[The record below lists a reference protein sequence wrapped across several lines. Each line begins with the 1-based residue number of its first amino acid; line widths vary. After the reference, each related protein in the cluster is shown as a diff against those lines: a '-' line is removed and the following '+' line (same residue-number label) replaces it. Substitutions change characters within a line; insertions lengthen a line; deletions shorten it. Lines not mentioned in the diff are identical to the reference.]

1 MLTFN
6 DLIING
12 VAQRNYRDIIPTTT
26 ETDNVVRAYNNS
38 YGLFTDTHMSKV
50 CVNGECE
57 YIVTG
62 SLFRDEILFRN
73 FFYSDTFG
81 LGTYFRPDGGEP
93 MSLSLF
99 LTKLGLVG
107 NLSICNGDHVLHI
120 TKAFCPQCGDMHCTC
135 VGQLAER
142 PVAVATESLFK
153 GTKNEIERFLNE
165 AIKNDVIEFT
175 KQLNESEMCNVDDFQ
190 VNGRSERFE
199 LYSPSKNIRLQFEI

>member
-1 MLTFN
+1 
-6 DLIING
+6 
-12 VAQRNYRDIIPTTT
+12 
-26 ETDNVVRAYNNS
+26 
-38 YGLFTDTHMSKV
+38 
-50 CVNGECE
+50 
-57 YIVTG
+57 
-62 SLFRDEILFRN
+62 
-73 FFYSDTFG
+73 
-81 LGTYFRPDGGEP
+81 
-93 MSLSLF
+93 
-99 LTKLGLVG
+99 
-107 NLSICNGDHVLHI
+107 
-120 TKAFCPQCGDMHCTC
+120 MHCTC